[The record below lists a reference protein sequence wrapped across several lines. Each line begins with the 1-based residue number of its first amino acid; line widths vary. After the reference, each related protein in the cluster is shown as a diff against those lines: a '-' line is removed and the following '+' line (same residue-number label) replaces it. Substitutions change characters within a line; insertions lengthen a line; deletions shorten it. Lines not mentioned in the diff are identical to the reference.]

1 MGWALVYI
9 SSGFTPMP
17 DSQDLQLSIDRSNPL
32 EWVSEV
38 ARNSFAGGI
47 TTKPLYPS
55 RINQSFIQSFLSI
68 PYEPGRSFHS
78 DSASARAWATVF
90 SWSIAACKFS

>member
-1 MGWALVYI
+1 
-9 SSGFTPMP
+9 MP
-17 DSQDLQLSIDRSNPL
+17 DSQDLQLSIDRIDRSNPL

-47 TTKPLYPS
+47 TTKPLYSS
-55 RINQSFIQSFLSI
+55 RISQSIIHSWVF

-90 SWSIAACKFS
+90 S